1 MSILRASGSAR
12 PRARKRRI
20 GFRQAIPV
28 RRDRRDLRRL
38 FRRAARAALVD
49 RQAEMTALL
58 DRLSAD
64 HVPLAEIV
72 PGPWP
77 REGAVEF
84 LDGTRLLLTTR
95 RVSTGMDRL
104 LDEHRPAGAIVWLVR
119 AQPSFASCW
128 FRLWFASVGAAKPAE
143 LLARVG
149 PAPV

>member
-12 PRARKRRI
+12 PGARKGRI
-20 GFRQAIPV
+20 GFRQAVPV
-28 RRDRRDLRRL
+28 RQDRRDLRRL
-38 FRRAARAALVD
+38 LRRAARAALVD

-58 DRLSAD
+58 DRLATD
-64 HVPLAEIV
+64 HVPLSDIRT
-72 PGPWP
+72 GPWP
-77 REGAVEF
+77 QQGVVEF
-84 LDGTRLLLTTR
+84 LDGTRLLFTTR

-104 LDEHRPAGAIVWLVR
+104 RDEHRPAGAMVWLIR
-119 AQPSFASCW
+119 AQPSFATCW

>member
-12 PRARKRRI
+12 PGARKRRI
-20 GFRQAIPV
+20 GFRQAVPV
-28 RRDRRDLRRL
+28 RQDRRDLRRL
-38 FRRAARAALVD
+38 LRRGGRAALVD
-49 RQAEMTALL
+49 RQAEVTVLL
-58 DRLSAD
+58 DRLATD
-64 HVPLAEIV
+64 HVPLSDIR

-77 REGAVEF
+77 QQGVVEF

-104 LDEHRPAGAIVWLVR
+104 RDEHRPAGAIVWLIR
-119 AQPSFASCW
+119 AQPSFANCW

-143 LLARVG
+143 LLVKGG